1 MNMADCPDCPDLAL
15 LNPWQHGFPLE
26 REPFARLA
34 EATGQSVPEVL
45 ARLQALHE
53 RGVLSRIGGAFAH
66 GVGGSALLVAMA
78 VPPARLDEVARQ
90 VSALPGVN
98 HNYER
103 EHRYNLWFVITGAD
117 RPSLDRALDGLGRRT
132 GLPLLRLPMRRA
144 YRIDLGFDLRARV
157 ASVAGALAPLRPNA
171 VAPADRPLAALA
183 EAGLPLVER
192 PFDAWAERLGWP
204 VETVFARLR
213 QWLDQGT
220 LRRFGIVVRHH
231 ELGFDANAM
240 TVFDLP
246 ESLVDR
252 YGEALAREPGIT
264 LAYRRERDGDWPFN
278 LYAMVHG
285 RDREAVREVI
295 ARAVA
300 RTGLTDWPC
309 AVLFSR
315 RRFKQTGATC
325 FGAHAPQTQEV
336 PHAVAG

>member
-1 MNMADCPDCPDLAL
+1 MNAADCPDCPDLAL

-26 REPFARLA
+26 REPFAVLA
-34 EATGQSVPEVL
+34 EATGQSVPAVL
-45 ARLQALHE
+45 VRLQALHE
-53 RGVLSRIGGAFAH
+53 RGVVSRIGGAFAH
-66 GVGGSALLVAMA
+66 GVGGAAMLVALA
-78 VPPARLDEVARQ
+78 VPPERLDAVAQ
-90 VSALPGVN
+90 AVSALPGVN

-117 RPSLDRALDGLGRRT
+117 RSGLDRTLDQLAAAT
-132 GLPLLRLPMRRA
+132 GLRPLRLPMRRA
-144 YRIDLGFDLRARV
+144 YRIDLGFPLGARV
-157 ASVAGALAPLRPNA
+157 ATTAGALAPLRPPPVA
-171 VAPADRPLAALA
+171 VADRPLAALA

-192 PFDAWAERLGWP
+192 PYDAWAEQLGVP
-204 VETVFARLR
+204 VDALFARLR
-213 QWLDQGT
+213 QWLAQGT
-220 LRRFGIVVRHH
+220 LRRFGVVVRHH
-231 ELGFDANAM
+231 ELGYAANAM

-300 RTGLTDWPC
+300 RTGLTDWPR

-315 RRFKQTGATC
+315 RRFKQTGARC
-325 FGAHAPQTQEV
+325 FGAHAPQTREE